1 MQEIIDLIKTH
12 VPNSEVSMT
21 LNGAYM
27 TLGVCSDYFE
37 GIGRIQ
43 RQRLVKKIL
52 KPWIDSGELHA
63 VCLKVMTPGEKD
75 G

>member
-12 VPNSEVSMT
+12 IPNADVAMT

-27 TLGVCSDYFE
+27 TLNVCSEAFSDVS
-37 GIGRIQ
+37 RLQ
-43 RQRLVKKIL
+43 RQRMVKELL
-52 KPWIDSGELHA
+52 KPWIDSGEIHA
-63 VCLKVMTPGEKD
+63 VCLKAMTPGERD